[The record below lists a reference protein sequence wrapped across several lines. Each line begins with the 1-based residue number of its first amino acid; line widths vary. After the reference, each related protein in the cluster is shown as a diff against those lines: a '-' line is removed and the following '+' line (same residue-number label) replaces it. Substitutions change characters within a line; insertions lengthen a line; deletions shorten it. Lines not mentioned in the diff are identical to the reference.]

1 MLKILSINQI
11 DHKII
16 NKIKALIFDKFN
28 LNKNIIPFLLKQKV
42 EKLFI
47 SWALMRATKIIIDEQ
62 SNSYLIYSD
71 NSENI
76 NKKYQQDY
84 IETMNTFEN
93 LDNDEN
99 KGSLKSIIQRFKN
112 LLLKYETL
120 ILNDEVQNDI
130 RGFDQILLLLAN
142 DNKFLS
148 NAKALIDNNKELFGF
163 SASHINYSDYED
175 NGMYQIIKTPF
186 VVNNIQIK
194 DFNTKDVEIFLYSSK
209 QAID

>member
-130 RGFDQILLLLAN
+130 RGFHQILLLLAN